1 MPSKQIIVAPGP
13 AARTVITAEGR
24 VLTVPDDWELLPPG
38 DPALTR
44 RVKAAGPTWAL
55 QEKRGR
61 KIFSRGLWCSSADVA
76 AIRAQLAVERADPK
90 YAKKLAAGAERRA
103 KQQVE
108 YVDNFRQAVLEFL
121 RFAPVYQELAERLA
135 TAIAE
140 HATPLGSGTVA
151 RTERIPIEQRAEA
164 ATIAWLR
171 HQTTAYDEMEIARIS
186 GERREVRRMLAEQS
200 RWLLEKYRR
209 GVKVDAKCLLQIA
222 LKRIAR

>member
-1 MPSKQIIVAPGP
+1 MPSSQLIVAPGP
-13 AARTVITAEGR
+13 TERTVITAEGR
-24 VLTVPDDWELLPPG
+24 VLTAPVDWELLPPG

-44 RVKAAGPTWAL
+44 RVKAAGLTWAV

-76 AIRAQLAVERADPK
+76 AIRAQLEVERADPR

-103 KQQVE
+103 KQQAE
-108 YVDNFRQAVLEFL
+108 YVGEFRVAVLTFL

-135 TAIAE
+135 TLIAT
-140 HATPLGSGTVA
+140 HATPVGSGTVA

-171 HQTTAYDEMEIARIS
+171 HQTTAYDEMAIARIK
-186 GERREVRRMLAEQS
+186 GERREVRRLLAEQS
-200 RWLLEKYRR
+200 RRLLEKYRR
-209 GVKVDAKCLLQIA
+209 GVPVDPSCPLQIA
-222 LKRIAR
+222 LQKCT